1 MIDKDDELLLKIEQQ
16 IRSNAFK
23 EETYAYSF
31 KDRQG
36 APDTLKALTHVYI
49 LDTAHR
55 KRSIPVG
62 YRAKLKNIKW
72 KNGFIT
78 NLSEKKLWKIIDQNR
93 ACEEFIDRVAST
105 VYNCRHAKKELLT
118 HIKQSTID
126 ETRRILE
133 GQNYGK
139 REINDALK
147 ILGKGLD
154 TQIKKNVNFY
164 YPPPSKKQSPP
175 FLTKNHENEALCEI
189 YSLYNKYFP
198 YLKPRNI
205 RANMAFITAATD
217 FWKDDREFLERV
229 NLYFERL
236 GNRKNELEEPDDVKI
251 QASFILPDGVKITFE
266 E

>member
-1 MIDKDDELLLKIEQQ
+1 VIDKDDELLLKIEQQ

-49 LDTAHR
+49 LNTAHR

-72 KNGFIT
+72 KNGCII
-78 NLSEKKLWKIIDQNR
+78 NLSEKELWEILDDNR
-93 ACEEFIDRVAST
+93 TCEEFISRAAST
-105 VYNCRHAKKELLT
+105 VYNCRHAKKEILAQ
-118 HIKQSTID
+118 IKKSEID
-126 ETRRILE
+126 DTRRFLV
-133 GQNYGK
+133 GQIYGK
-139 REINDALK
+139 REINNALK

-164 YPPPSKKQSPP
+164 YPPPSKKQSPS
-175 FLTKNHENEALCEI
+175 FHTKNHENEALYEI

-198 YLKPRNI
+198 KLKPRNI
-205 RANMAFITAATD
+205 RANMAFITAATN

-236 GNRKNELEEPDDVKI
+236 GNRKNELGEPDDIKI
-251 QASFILPDGVKITFE
+251 QASLNLPGGIKIPLKN
-266 E
+266 

>member
-1 MIDKDDELLLKIEQQ
+1 MGRDDELLLKMEQQ

-23 EETYAYSF
+23 EETFADPI
-31 KDRQG
+31 KDPQG
-36 APDTLKALTHVYI
+36 ATCPFNALTHVYV

-55 KRSIPVG
+55 KRPIPLG
-62 YRAKLKNIKW
+62 YRAELKNVRR
-72 KNGFIT
+72 KNGCII
-78 NLSEKKLWKIIDQNR
+78 NLSEKELWKILDHNR
-93 ACEEFIDRVAST
+93 ACEEFISRAAST
-105 VYNCRHAKKELLT
+105 VYNCRHAKKEILA
-118 HIKQSTID
+118 HIKQSAID
-126 ETRRILE
+126 DTRCFLE
-133 GQNYGK
+133 GQIYGK

-175 FLTKNHENEALCEI
+175 FLTKNHENEALYEI
-189 YSLYNKYFP
+189 YNLYNKYFP
-198 YLKPRNI
+198 KLKPRKI

-236 GNRKNELEEPDDVKI
+236 GNRKNELGEPDDIKI
-251 QASFILPDGVKITFE
+251 QASLILPDGIKIPLE